1 MRKNVL
7 AVAILASCATV
18 ASTAMAADLGENT
31 KLGGKAYI
39 DLTNIDYTSDGT
51 KSAPSGTGA
60 DLKRFYVSIDHKFD
74 DMWSANVTT
83 DVTYDSAVKATQVY
97 IKKAYVQA
105 KFSDAF
111 ILRAGSADLPWVP
124 FEEDQYGYRW
134 VENIQID
141 HLKFGTSADWGL
153 HAKGTFGGMVSYAAS
168 VVNGNG
174 YKNPS
179 RAKSMDVEG
188 RLSAEPI
195 KGLTVAVGFY
205 NGKLGKE
212 TETTSALH
220 TAQRVDALIGYVS
233 KTFRLGAS
241 YFDAK
246 NWGQVLSASTDKADG
261 FSVWGSYNFTDKM
274 SVFTRYDD
282 ANPSK
287 TLNPSMK
294 AKYFNVGLGY
304 APRKNVDFALVY
316 KEDKVENGTWGTSN
330 GSIGGE
336 SLGKYQEI
344 GIWTQVKF

>member
-7 AVAILASCATV
+7 AVAILASCATL

-51 KSAPSGTGA
+51 KSTPSGTGA

-124 FEEDQYGYRW
+124 FEEDMYGYRW

-153 HAKGTFGGMVSYAAS
+153 HAKGTFGGMVDYAAS

-174 YKNPS
+174 YKNPT

-220 TAQRVDALIGYVS
+220 TAQRVDALVGYVS
-233 KTFRLGAS
+233 KQFRLGAS

-261 FSVWGSYNFTDKM
+261 FSVWGSFNFNDKM

-287 TLNPSMK
+287 TLNPAMK
-294 AKYFNVGLGY
+294 AKYFNIGLGY
-304 APRKNVDFALVY
+304 APRKNVDLALVY

-330 GSIGGE
+330 GTIGGLSE
-336 SLGKYQEI
+336 GKYREI